1 MATVDLTIGPTLVG
15 SILNVF
21 LFGVMWM
28 QCILYFTTFKQD
40 KRGIRLLV
48 WFLLVTD
55 TVNSAFI
62 VYVLYLYT
70 ITNFGN
76 IDAAQHQTWPATIA
90 PFLTSIISVFVQGFF
105 THRVHVLTSVRPLV
119 VLICIGIFLQFV
131 AGMSVSIMSNILPN
145 FSDWG
150 RPQMRIPIV
159 GSLILGAVVDSS
171 ITASLTWSLQKS
183 KTGFS
188 VTDDLVT
195 RLIRLTVQTG
205 MMTAVVAV
213 IDLTLYLSSA
223 SIPWPFHLVCGLTLP
238 KFYTI
243 SLMSTLNAR
252 HSIRH
257 ASGQQSAHI
266 VTDGNWPTK
275 DLHRSAHSTG
285 VVSSIQVQVTTDVAE
300 EFELVQPPVKV
311 APGDWSDASES
322 TTKHTETN
330 IEDTPRGQYEIQWS
344 RRS

>member
-1 MATVDLTIGPTLVG
+1 MATVDLTIGPNLVG

-62 VYVLYLYT
+62 VYALYVYT
-70 ITNFGN
+70 VANFGN
-76 IDAAQHQTWPATIA
+76 MDAAQHPPWSATIA
-90 PFLTSIISVFVQGFF
+90 PILTSIINVFVQGFF
-105 THRVHVLTSVRPLV
+105 THRVHVLTSVRPLT

-131 AGMSVSIMSNILPN
+131 AGMSVSIMTYILPN
-145 FSDWG
+145 FSAWG
-150 RPQMRIPIV
+150 RPQMRVPIM
-159 GSLILGAVVDSS
+159 GALILGAVVDSS
-171 ITASLTWSLQKS
+171 ITASLTWSLQRS

-195 RLIRLTVQTG
+195 RLIQLTVQTG
-205 MMTAVVAV
+205 MMTAAVAI
-213 IDLTLYLSSA
+213 IDLILYLSS
-223 SIPWPFHLVCGLTLP
+223 PWPFHLVCGLTLP

-252 HSIRH
+252 YSIRY
-257 ASGQQSAHI
+257 ASGQQSEHL
-266 VTDGNWPTK
+266 TDGNWRTR
-275 DLHRSAHSTG
+275 DWHQSAHSTG
-285 VVSSIQVQVTTDVAE
+285 VVSNIQVQVTID
-300 EFELVQPPVKV
+300 
-311 APGDWSDASES
+311 
-322 TTKHTETN
+322 
-330 IEDTPRGQYEIQWS
+330 IRGAHLPF
-344 RRS
+344 